1 MDQNK
6 FDLGQTHL
14 KVILIYK
21 YLYLSLSI
29 ILIIYL
35 ERTSLPIKF
44 QTKNTLSSVKNN
56 KPLKIKSIKHLK
68 QVKIDEDLNQSSM
81 SYHSEDSSSVY
92 NTIDVH
98 SIETEFLINS
108 RRKRSLLYVNKKS
121 RKTII
126 NPLEVATETFEN
138 RRNAIFNNNI
148 INFNPSDIY
157 NKTANNNP
165 KDLKIISVNNYR
177 RNKTESSPEEKVNL
191 YIQKGIEIYNKEEKR
206 TIAIQTDISGF
217 HVEMISTET
226 CIKSFED
233 IFKGNYNTFVS
244 LLTQIENIETLF
256 KSSNIISTT
265 SPNTSTKTTSH
276 FDHFKKTKKIIDK
289 LKEDYN
295 SLDVYILKIID
306 EFEQMNK
313 ENQFL
318 RINNELMLE
327 KRENMKETYS
337 EIFVTLVS
345 SLIFTNH
352 TLVSY
357 VEEYETNLSK
367 ETINV
372 LAKVVEKNVSI
383 IEEEKKQNIFDFINN
398 VEIKQFTKKYFKLR
412 KLKNIENIEQEE
424 KIRRKS
430 QEFEIKEVK
439 NDAIELIREFKS
451 SKVAYKVLILNK
463 KVVKIINTIYFD
475 LLEKQFT
482 MNDNFDFMTSKE
494 DLPEFCH
501 LPLLY
506 FNNNFN
512 MESLA
517 KRKFMEFLQAI
528 VNNSENYKRIS
539 NFKDILQLNQPEHH
553 KDVFVSTQIIQM
565 LHTFKKYNVY
575 VNLSIYNENDV
586 SINLNYKSIT
596 ECMKKLLEKYP
607 KADEIKISLQKFL
620 FKNKKTKTIKYKI
633 YEVVDFD
640 DFMEFVLKLL
650 KDISSNL
657 FNYNNKLNNKY
668 LFFCR
673 TSKKSNS
680 IYF

>member
-668 LFFCR
+668 LFFYR